1 MKKTNKLYFQKTNII
16 TCLFT
21 CIVFI
26 SSSVTAAIT
35 EDDCSTRKIQIMKP
49 EYPYTTFQGYSI
61 VSYSINNDG
70 SVSNIKVA
78 ESKCAVSRGDD
89 GLINF
94 KSCPF
99 FKKVSVDAAKYLK
112 FLPPKDSNDN
122 ACSIKNHTHRY
133 TYRFYEGFLDDK
145 NQFLLRDE
153 ANLILD
159 QDFKSDEE
167 RKEFVNK
174 VLNKQL

>member
-1 MKKTNKLYFQKTNII
+1 MNKTNKLYFQKTNII
-16 TCLFT
+16 ACLFT

-26 SSSVTAAIT
+26 SFSVSAAIT
-35 EDDCSTRKIQIMKP
+35 KDDCSTRKIQIMKP

-78 ESKCAVSRGDD
+78 ESNFAVSRSDD
-89 GLINF
+89 GSINF
-94 KSCPF
+94 KPCPF

-112 FLPPKDSNDN
+112 FIPPKDSNDN
-122 ACSIKNHTHRY
+122 ACSIKKHTHRY
-133 TYRFYEGFLDDK
+133 TYRFYESLLQDK

-159 QDFKSDEE
+159 QEFKSNEE
-167 RKEFVNK
+167 RMAFVEK
-174 VLNKQL
+174 VLNNQL

>member
-1 MKKTNKLYFQKTNII
+1 MNKINKEYFQKTNII
-16 TCLFT
+16 ECLLI

-26 SSSVTAAIT
+26 SFPVSAVIS

-61 VSYSINNDG
+61 VSYAINNDG

-78 ESKCAVSRGDD
+78 ESNCAVSRSDD
-89 GLINF
+89 GSINF
-94 KSCPF
+94 KPCPF

-122 ACSIKNHTHRY
+122 ACSIQRHTHRY

-145 NQFLLRDE
+145 DQFLLRDE

-167 RKEFVNK
+167 RKVFVKK
-174 VLNKQL
+174 VLNKEL

>member
-1 MKKTNKLYFQKTNII
+1 ML
-16 TCLFT
+16 T

-26 SSSVTAAIT
+26 SSSVSAAII
-35 EDDCSTRKIQIMKP
+35 EDDCSTRKIKKKP
-49 EYPYTTFQGYSI
+49 EYPYTTFQGYLI
-61 VSYSINNDG
+61 VCSINNDG
-70 SVSNIKVA
+70 SASNIKVA

-89 GLINF
+89 GSINF

-122 ACSIKNHTHRY
+122 ACSIKKHSHRY

-159 QDFKSDEE
+159 QDFKSVEE
-167 RKEFVNK
+167 RKEFIKK
-174 VLNKQL
+174 VLNNQL